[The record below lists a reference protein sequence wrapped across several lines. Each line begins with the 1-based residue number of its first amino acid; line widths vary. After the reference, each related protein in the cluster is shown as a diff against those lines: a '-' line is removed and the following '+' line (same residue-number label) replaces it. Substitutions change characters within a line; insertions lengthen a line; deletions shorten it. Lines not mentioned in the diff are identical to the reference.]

1 MKGFVY
7 SVDPHDPN
15 KKWMNVKAAQDDKEK
30 VQAMFEQFVEE
41 NYG

>member
-1 MKGFVY
+1 MVSIK
-7 SVDPHDPN
+7 

-30 VQAMFEQFVEE
+30 VRAMFKQFVEE